1 MLAFVCRVRA
11 LMSIISYGQSDRP
24 TYIGNDGATLLPS
37 LRHFVRDWWF
47 PGAAALVAGMTV
59 GLVGGEAT
67 HSVRSL
73 PWTILLIASSVAAS
87 AWVLRITTGARRR
100 RDDRHEGLRRLREM
114 GERLAIYDRET
125 GLFAYWYFSLRL
137 EEEVS
142 RCARYGQT
150 FSLLLLDARTG
161 RWSPEDESALFQHM
175 SVSLRNCDLVAHLGN
190 LRFIVLLAN
199 TDATGAL
206 VVREHLTANERL
218 GDLTVGFASFP
229 GDGESSE
236 ALLTAAGASA
246 DDVEGAMRMT
256 NSMRA
261 DRHGLAGDGPDQ
273 ASTAA

>member
-1 MLAFVCRVRA
+1 
-11 LMSIISYGQSDRP
+11 MSIISYGQSNSP
-24 TYIGNDGATLLPS
+24 THTGSDGATLLPS

-47 PGAAALVAGMTV
+47 RGAAALLAGMTV

-67 HSVRSL
+67 HNVRSL

-125 GLFAYWYFSLRL
+125 GLFAYWYFTLRL
-137 EEEVS
+137 EEEVA

-150 FSLLLLDARTG
+150 FSLLLLEARTG
-161 RWSPEDESALFQHM
+161 RWSPEDESALFRHM
-175 SVSLRNCDLVAHLGN
+175 SESVRNCDLVAHLGN

-199 TDATGAL
+199 TDATGAM
-206 VVREHLTANERL
+206 VVKEHLAANERL
-218 GDLTVGFASFP
+218 GDLTVGLACFP
-229 GDGESSE
+229 ADGESCE

-246 DDVEGAMRMT
+246 DDVEGALRMT

-261 DRHGLAGDGPDQ
+261 DRQGLAGDGPDQ